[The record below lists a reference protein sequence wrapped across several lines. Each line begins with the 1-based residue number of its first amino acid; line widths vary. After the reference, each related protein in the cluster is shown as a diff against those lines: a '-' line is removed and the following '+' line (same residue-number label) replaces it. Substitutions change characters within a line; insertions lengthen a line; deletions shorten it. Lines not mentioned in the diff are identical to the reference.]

1 MQYSGI
7 TDMIL
12 GGTKS
17 RKPGQKQVS
26 GLCFELL
33 KRQGEESPH
42 HCPSLSW
49 TWRRKAASVMEFPL
63 YVGTLSLIDYSPGE
77 KGTLLGSIECG
88 VHDTDKWTCQTWA
101 NGVGISQ
108 IHYKYQAGLHF
119 QGENLISSVAAK
131 LEDFVSSGVSIKPQP
146 GRL

>member
-1 MQYSGI
+1 
-7 TDMIL
+7 
-12 GGTKS
+12 
-17 RKPGQKQVS
+17 
-26 GLCFELL
+26 
-33 KRQGEESPH
+33 
-42 HCPSLSW
+42 
-49 TWRRKAASVMEFPL
+49 MEFPL
-63 YVGTLSLIDYSPGE
+63 HVGILSLIDYSPGE
-77 KGTLLGSIECG
+77 KGTLLESIKYG